1 MFIICVF
8 KLLTK
13 TATCSSVCEGVTSV
27 PDLSVCMLVRV
38 QSGLFNVGQDQSS
51 PLETLQHHLWNS
63 M

>member
-13 TATCSSVCEGVTSV
+13 TATCSSVCEGVISV

-51 PLETLQHHLWNS
+51 PLETL
-63 M
+63 